1 MHFFFDFP
9 YGNPTCSSRCVC
21 ECLITVLNAISN
33 GLNKRLENV
42 HHEVSKILVFQEKSQ
57 KVSCFVLL
65 HKFFKITF
73 HALWNLFQW
82 KSISK
87 YLHSVWK
94 LLKMSHLLIFQF
106 CPIRIDPSGNTV
118 WPQASGF
125 QKLAPLAMLNE
136 TFSLIFKHRAVCY
149 SNFY

>member
-33 GLNKRLENV
+33 GLNKRLKGKKMYIMKFLKYWFFE
-42 HHEVSKILVFQEKSQ
+42 SQ

-94 LLKMSHLLIFQF
+94 LLKMSHFWFFNFVLLELTRLVTLYDRKVFK
-106 CPIRIDPSGNTV
+106 
-118 WPQASGF
+118 
-125 QKLAPLAMLNE
+125 QKLANSDHFE
-136 TFSLIFKHRAVCY
+136 YF
-149 SNFY
+149 